1 MTLSPG
7 ACGCR
12 VAGLAT
18 APAPAGARFADWEL
32 LSTTRKLSMKKQLA
46 LLALAAAAAA
56 PAQAQTTSVT
66 LFGILDASLRQ
77 VKNGGDSVSSLAS
90 GGINSS
96 RLGVRGVED
105 LGGGLRAGFWLEHG
119 INVDTG
125 TQSDAGRFWNRRST
139 VSLIGGFGEVR
150 LGRDFTPIY
159 TGWSDFDAF
168 GDNGVA
174 AGGKFSDRLGSN
186 VDTLTRSD
194 NQVSYF
200 LPALGG
206 VYGQLSVAAGEGSTG
221 RKLTAAR
228 VGYAAGPLNLSLAL
242 GRTDVTPTAGNDELE
257 VLVIGGAYDLGFARL
272 LGSWR
277 QNEFGSAKVTVTS
290 LGATVPMGQ
299 GTVRVSFT
307 RADGQGRTPAG
318 TLLDANDAD
327 QIALGYVH
335 ALSKRTSVYATYAR
349 VANDGNATYAT
360 ATPPALSGGATSTG
374 YEFGL
379 RHSF

>member
-1 MTLSPG
+1 
-7 ACGCR
+7 
-12 VAGLAT
+12 
-18 APAPAGARFADWEL
+18 
-32 LSTTRKLSMKKQLA
+32 MKKQLA
-46 LLALAAAAAA
+46 LLTLTALAAATAAT
-56 PAQAQTTSVT
+56 AQAQTSSVT
-66 LFGILDASLRQ
+66 LFGIVDASLRQ

-119 INVDTG
+119 FNIDTG
-125 TQSDAGRFWNRRST
+125 TQTDSGRFWNRRST
-139 VSLIGGFGEVR
+139 VSLIGGFGEIR

-159 TGWSDFDAF
+159 TGWADFDPF

-200 LPALGG
+200 LPSMGG
-206 VYGQLSVAAGEGSTG
+206 VYGQVSVAAGEGVAG
-221 RKLTAAR
+221 RKMVAGR
-228 VGYAAGPLNLSLAL
+228 VGYSAGPLNVSLAI
-242 GRTDVTPTAGNDELE
+242 GNTEVTPTAGSDKHD
-257 VLVIGGAYDLGFARL
+257 VIVVGGAYDFGAVRL
-272 LGSWR
+272 LASWR
-277 QNEFGSAKVTVTS
+277 SNEFGAGQVDVTS
-290 LGATVPMGQ
+290 IGATVPLGQ
-299 GTVRVSFT
+299 GSLRASYT

-318 TLLDANDAD
+318 TLIADNDAS

-335 ALSKRTSVYATYAR
+335 SLSKRTSLYATYAR
-349 VANDGNATYAT
+349 VANDGRAGYAVG
-360 ATPPALSGGATSTG
+360 TPPAITGGATSTG
-374 YEFGL
+374 YEFGV